1 MIEKTLKAKSEKT
14 REVQA
19 AVPYPENLQE
29 AVAHDGESNVFAL
42 YIGMRDIR
50 IQNVMRR
57 LTVAGK
63 TDAEI
68 AELVRSMKIDAK
80 IAVERDPVAATVA
93 DLKKMD
99 PEQRKLKIAELM
111 KQVKELNAAG

>member
-14 REVQA
+14 REVQCA
-19 AVPYPENLQE
+19 ISYPENLQE
-29 AVAHDGESNVFAL
+29 AISLDGETNVFAL
-42 YIGMRDIR
+42 YLGMRDIKV
-50 IQNVMRR
+50 QNVMRR

-68 AELVRSMKIDAK
+68 QEFVKTMKIDAK
-80 IAVERDPVAATVA
+80 IAIERDPVAATVA

-111 KQVKELNAAG
+111 KQMKELNAAG